1 MVQNDT
7 EKSPKCYS
15 VFYCKYCN
23 YQCSKKSDFNKHK
36 LTQKHKKNENM
47 TENTKEERKTRQ
59 KVNEEYSCECGKIY
73 KYKQG
78 LYRHQKICKII
89 NEENEDFTNETI
101 QNLVN
106 ENSEIKSMLFKQFEA
121 LKEQQE
127 AVQSENKKLRNQIS
141 ELIPKVGNTVNNTIN
156 SKQKFNINIFLNET
170 CKDALTI
177 NEFIDK
183 IKISLNDLMITK
195 TKGLSEGV
203 SNIFIENMNKLSLH
217 ERPMH
222 CTDMKKETLYIKCD
236 NFKEEGWAKD
246 YENKNLKEAI
256 SKVTHAQRQSIDKW
270 VAEHPDWEKNI
281 SEQEEYHGAVGR
293 STQMRSLFSRI
304 NKVAATPAT
313 VLIQGETG
321 TGKEVVA
328 CSIFESSN
336 RKEKPFVVLDCS
348 SIPKNLV
355 ESELFGHEKG
365 SFTGASQA
373 NKGIFNGHIQKT
385 VKLGKGLI

>member
-281 SEQEEYHGAVGR
+281 SEQEEYMKLIKSCTEDFKEDKIIKKLCNSVY
-293 STQMRSLFSRI
+293 I
-304 NKVAATPAT
+304 NTD
-313 VLIQGETG
+313 
-321 TGKEVVA
+321 
-328 CSIFESSN
+328 
-336 RKEKPFVVLDCS
+336 EK
-348 SIPKNLV
+348 
-355 ESELFGHEKG
+355 
-365 SFTGASQA
+365 
-373 NKGIFNGHIQKT
+373 
-385 VKLGKGLI
+385 